1 MRKQIISFKGLA
13 ESHFLGSWG
22 SRGSVTGG
30 LFSCR
35 EHRGAFNQQAIYF
48 SIICSFIY
56 FVVVLIHF

>member
-30 LFSCR
+30 LFFLQRAS
-35 EHRGAFNQQAIYF
+35 GSFQAASDIF
-48 SIICSFIY
+48 
-56 FVVVLIHF
+56 